1 MVYTAQHEMLPRQT
15 PDEMARQRF
24 VLALKRHVMGDLRT
38 GVTTAYEAKCEP
50 EFIEANGRP
59 PETIDEAEDALS
71 LSDHYRFTKSINRA
85 SQEMMWQS
93 VAETVYRE
101 KDRISEA
108 SERILK
114 SNDRLGTLNLDPNFK
129 PEDIYETC
137 NIHLQP
143 EGYCPPDGGQ
153 GDVIAGAF
161 YESGG
166 RLYSMGRGMSK
177 GDSKAAA
184 VLKWLAENR
193 PGFKPKRMLDMGCSA
208 GGASAVYPE
217 ALPDTEVHACD
228 LGASMLRYAH
238 TRAET
243 MGVAVHYHQMDAAQ
257 TSFPDG
263 HFDLIVS
270 HNMFHEISSAKRKE
284 VAKETLRLLAPGG
297 IAIHQDVDLLFR
309 NKKPWEMAER
319 LYDLEHNNEPFW
331 ADYALCDFQSE
342 LIEAGFSAD
351 HVTEGVIPKTSGP
364 GGWYTFRAWK
374 D

>member
-24 VLALKRHVMGDLRT
+24 VLALKRHVMGGLRA
-38 GVTTAYEAKCEP
+38 GVVTAYEAKCEP
-50 EFIEANGRP
+50 DFVEAHGRE
-59 PETIDEAEDALS
+59 PETIEEAEGALS
-71 LSDHYRFTKSINRA
+71 QSNHYRFTKSINRA

-114 SNDRLGTLNLDPNFK
+114 SNDRLGTLTLDPNFK
-129 PEDIYETC
+129 PEEIYETC

-143 EGYCPPDGGQ
+143 EGYCPPDQGR

-166 RLYSMGRGMSK
+166 RLYSMGRGMNK
-177 GDSKAAA
+177 GDSKAGS
-184 VLKWLAENR
+184 VLRWLKANR
-193 PGFKPKRMLDMGCSA
+193 PDFQPKRMLDMGCSA

-217 ALPDTEVHACD
+217 AFPQAEVHACD

-238 TRAET
+238 TRAEA
-243 MGVAVHYHQMDAAQ
+243 MGVPVHFHQMDAAN

-270 HNMFHEISSAKRKE
+270 HNLAHEISTAKRCE
-284 VAKETLRLLAPGG
+284 LAKETLRLLAPGG

-319 LYDLEHNNEPFW
+319 LYDLHHNNEPFW
-331 ADYALCDFQSE
+331 ADYAYCDFKSE
-342 LIEAGFSAD
+342 LIDAGFDAD
-351 HVTEGVIPKTSGP
+351 HVAEGAIPNTSGR